1 MTAVTDNEQI
11 NQKKYLSFEN
21 SLRVQVDG
29 EECGVELTLEKA
41 EDGSF
46 VELGHINAD
55 WLKKK
60 KFSDQSTVDVQF
72 TKVYGREGAEY
83 NQI

>member
-29 EECGVELTLEKA
+29 EECGVELTLEKRRM
-41 EDGSF
+41 E
-46 VELGHINAD
+46 VL
-55 WLKKK
+55 
-60 KFSDQSTVDVQF
+60 
-72 TKVYGREGAEY
+72 
-83 NQI
+83 